1 MAYNQ
6 KEYTKKYQK
15 ENYKMY
21 QFRVKKSDEE
31 LIKTL
36 DELSNRNSYIVSLLK
51 NNLEGYKKIYTIS
64 QIKKII
70 LPILSKYGIKDVY
83 LFGSYARGEA
93 NENSDVDIF
102 CDQGN
107 IKSLFVQAEMED
119 LLREKLK
126 KDVDVVYIGSS
137 MDETFEKT
145 IKEDL
150 IKLC

>member
-1 MAYNQ
+1 MSFSQQQYIAKYN
-6 KEYTKKYQK
+6 KDKYK
-15 ENYKMY
+15 LY
-21 QFRVKKSDEE
+21 QFRVRKDDVE
-31 LIKTL
+31 LIKFL
-36 DELSNRNSYIVSLLK
+36 DNVENRNKLIIDLVKPESQ
-51 NNLEGYKKIYTIS
+51 KKILS
-64 QIKKII
+64 FEDIKKKI
-70 LPILSKYGIKDVY
+70 LPIADKYGIKEVF

-102 CDQGN
+102 CDSGN